1 MEPLRKIP
9 LEMLLQIL
17 QDLYDSGADY
27 VDISGD
33 TDVNGAPRDTIKITV
48 RPEYIT
54 DIEND
59 SDVATEG
66 EINMKWSEEDV
77 PSRLSDKDLNDLM

>member
-1 MEPLRKIP
+1 
-9 LEMLLQIL
+9 MLLQIL

-48 RPEYIT
+48 KPEYMT

>member
-48 RPEYIT
+48 KPEYMT

>member
-1 MEPLRKIP
+1 
-9 LEMLLQIL
+9 
-17 QDLYDSGADY
+17 
-27 VDISGD
+27 
-33 TDVNGAPRDTIKITV
+33 V

-66 EINMKWSEEDV
+66 EINMKWSEEDI
-77 PSRLSDKDLNDLM
+77 PSRLSDKDLNDLI

>member
-77 PSRLSDKDLNDLM
+77 PSRLSDKDLNDLI